1 MSVIEGAKEE
11 GSKEG
16 REEAHEKILTI
27 ARNMKASEM
36 SAEEIEK
43 MTGLPKD

>member
-1 MSVIEGAKEE
+1 MEPRRKAVRKVV
-11 GSKEG
+11 KK
-16 REEAHEKILTI
+16 HTKKILTI